1 MTITWNIDEAR
12 RTIREQ
18 MNEANQLDAVIDDLS
33 ADLSAAERARE
44 AAEAEC
50 ERLRAQV
57 AQAKAD
63 GSNEER
69 SLHWMREN
77 TEIAALRKQVATLE
91 TDHEK
96 LLAMV
101 VDLQDD
107 YSNALKGAY
116 IAEAKVSDLN
126 EQVASLSHTN
136 AVMAGDYGE
145 CQQEVERLRKQVA
158 TLRTALA
165 YYVEARNVTNWGM
178 EEDEDIGDVARA
190 ALEATA

>member
-57 AQAKAD
+57 AQAKVD
-63 GSNEER
+63 GANEER

-77 TEIAALRKQVATLE
+77 MELVA
-91 TDHEK
+91 
-96 LLAMV
+96 
-101 VDLQDD
+101 
-107 YSNALKGAY
+107 
-116 IAEAKVSDLN
+116 
-126 EQVASLSHTN
+126 
-136 AVMAGDYGE
+136 
-145 CQQEVERLRKQVA
+145 LRKQVA

>member
-1 MTITWNIDEAR
+1 MVYECRNNHATF
-12 RTIREQ
+12 
-18 MNEANQLDAVIDDLS
+18 
-33 ADLSAAERARE
+33 SAAYCPTCDAIARAEAADATLASCNRARQ

-50 ERLRAQV
+50 ERLREQV

-63 GSNEER
+63 GANEER
-69 SLHWMREN
+69 SLHWMSESVEVQRLRE
-77 TEIAALRKQVATLE
+77 QVATLE
-91 TDHEK
+91 IDHEK

-145 CQQEVERLRKQVA
+145 CQQEVERLREQVA